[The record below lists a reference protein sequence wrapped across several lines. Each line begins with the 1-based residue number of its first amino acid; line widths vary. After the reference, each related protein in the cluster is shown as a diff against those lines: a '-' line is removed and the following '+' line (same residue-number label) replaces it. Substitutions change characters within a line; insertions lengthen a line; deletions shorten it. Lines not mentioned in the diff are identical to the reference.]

1 MNKLKGYLQLMRL
14 YGIFI
19 VMMPVIGAI
28 ANGIFH
34 HLLLLLIVGIAANI
48 FGFVQNDYF
57 DIEIDKKSGYVAN
70 RPLASGLISKG
81 EAVAFMAILFS
92 ISLLITMLFFSY
104 FSLLFL
110 LLYYIFYTLYNRLSK
125 RFAWMEYSLGLAAM
139 MIFLAGS
146 FSYKKEIAFYCLLA
160 SFLPLLKYAFN
171 VGVSANLKDIKY
183 DLMQGVVTTPAIF
196 GAKANDEIYLPKTF
210 VYYGY
215 VLKIAF
221 IIISFSI
228 LYYLPAKISLVLA
241 GVISFS
247 LIYTIY
253 KIFENVEKRA
263 EMLFYAE
270 IHEIFTYIM
279 LAAIFYDYIAINVNA
294 FLSFALVIV
303 PPIWIILCLKIFFG
317 GKPLE

>member
-1 MNKLKGYLQLMRL
+1 MEKLKGYLQLMRL

-19 VMMPVIGAI
+19 VMMPVLGAI

-34 HLLLLLIVGIAANI
+34 HLLFLLIVGIAANI
-48 FGFVQNDYF
+48 FGFIQNDYF

-70 RPLASGLISKG
+70 RPLASGLISKE
-81 EAVAFMAILFS
+81 EAIIFMAILFL

-110 LLYYIFYTLYNRLSK
+110 LLYYLFYTIYNKFSK
-125 RFAWMEYSLGLAAM
+125 KFAWMEYSLGLAAT

-146 FSYKKEIAFYCLLA
+146 FSYKKEITLACFLA

-183 DLMQGVVTTPAIF
+183 DLMQSVITTPATF
-196 GAKANDEIYLPKTF
+196 GAKVNDKIYLPKTF
-210 VYYGY
+210 IYYGY
-215 VLKIAF
+215 ALKIVF
-221 IIISFSI
+221 ILISFSI
-228 LYYLPAKISLVLA
+228 LYYLPARISLLLITVT
-241 GVISFS
+241 SFA
-247 LIYTIY
+247 LLYTIY
-253 KIFENVEKRA
+253 KIFENVEKRK

-279 LAAIFYDYIAINVNA
+279 LASIFYDYVAINVNA
-294 FLSFALVIV
+294 FLSFALIIF